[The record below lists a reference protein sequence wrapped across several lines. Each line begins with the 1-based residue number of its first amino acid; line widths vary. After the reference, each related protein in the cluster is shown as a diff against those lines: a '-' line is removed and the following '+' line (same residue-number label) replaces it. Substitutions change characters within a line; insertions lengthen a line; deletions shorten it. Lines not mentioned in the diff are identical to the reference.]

1 MTAPTPP
8 PGQPVPPPL
17 VDGRWPAWLVDTAVA
32 AAGAA
37 ALSAA
42 FAAAV
47 GAPLALA
54 AAFWAWAGS
63 LRRPRD
69 AGFTGEEPRAPRV
82 DPDWRGDAPTGQR
95 ARQLGHVGGGVLTTG
110 EPDPKPDVREWLER
124 EFNATSRIADAIAE
138 PVADVAAEGW
148 LIGSESARAQL
159 DAIEDSAG
167 DVDLSD
173 PALTLRVDWDGWE
186 PGSPEAARQVLSADG
201 RDVLLAD
208 LLDSDEVQLS
218 PIAAHRVD
226 DIAAVLS
233 EALERGASVQE
244 TAEAL
249 RGVIDNATWAHTTAW
264 TEMNRATSAATLAE
278 YAADGIP
285 ASEWMTAFDQR
296 VCPFCAKNE
305 EAGPVPLGEAYPSGH
320 RRPPGHPRCRCGLL
334 PSFDSDVELGEWDK
348 AAGSGAQLRDY
359 WTRGEGRAKWINS
372 AHPWTTLY
380 RHLRKHM
387 SDGKAKRT
395 AARWFKAATGM
406 WPGERKGDNPT
417 GKG

>member
-1 MTAPTPP
+1 MTGPTTP
-8 PGQPVPPPL
+8 PGQPVPPPA
-17 VDGRWPAWLVDTAVA
+17 DGRWPAWLVDTAVA
-32 AAGAA
+32 AAGAT

-54 AAFWAWAGS
+54 AAFWAWAGA
-63 LRRPRD
+63 LRAPSVPLPD
-69 AGFTGEEPRAPRV
+69 GGTAVATGE
-82 DPDWRGDAPTGQR
+82 
-95 ARQLGHVGGGVLTTG
+95 
-110 EPDPKPDVREWLER
+110 PKPDVRRWLER
-124 EFNATSRIADAIAE
+124 EFDATQRIADAIAE
-138 PVADVAAEGW
+138 PVGDITAEGW

-159 DAIEDSAG
+159 DALEDSAG

-173 PALTLRVDWDGWE
+173 PALTLRVDWEGWE
-186 PGSPEAARQVLSADG
+186 PGNPVAARQVLSADG

-296 VCPFCAKNE
+296 VCPICEANE
-305 EAGPVPLGEAYPSGH
+305 EAGPVPLGERYPSGH

-334 PSFDSDVELGEWDK
+334 PSFDDVELGDWDK
-348 AAGSGAQLRDY
+348 AARGDGADLKHW
-359 WTRGEGRAKWINS
+359 WTRGEGRAKWIDS
-372 AHPWTTLY
+372 PHPFTALY

-406 WPGERKGDNPT
+406 WPGERKGKNPV

>member
-1 MTAPTPP
+1 M
-8 PGQPVPPPL
+8 
-17 VDGRWPAWLVDTAVA
+17 DTAVA

-54 AAFWAWAGS
+54 AAFWAWATSQQRHPGVVG
-63 LRRPRD
+63 RRAHRLEVRNWLETE
-69 AGFTGEEPRAPRV
+69 F
-82 DPDWRGDAPTGQR
+82 DAPEAIR
-95 ARQLGHVGGGVLTTG
+95 A
-110 EPDPKPDVREWLER
+110 
-124 EFNATSRIADAIAE
+124 AIA
-138 PVADVAAEGW
+138 PAVADVAAEGW

-159 DAIEDSAG
+159 DALEDSMG

-208 LLDSDEVQLS
+208 LLAGDEVQLS
-218 PIAAHRVD
+218 AIAAHRVD

-244 TAEAL
+244 TAVAL
-249 RGVIDNATWAHTTAW
+249 TGVIDNATWAHTTAW
-264 TEMNRATSAATLAE
+264 TEMNRATSAAALAE
-278 YAADGIP
+278 YAEDGIP

-296 VCPFCAKNE
+296 VCPFCARNE
-305 EAGPVPLGEAYPSGH
+305 EAGSVPLGERYPSGH

-334 PSFDSDVELGEWDK
+334 PAFGDDVETGEWDK
-348 AAGSGAQLRDY
+348 AEQPSSMGAHHLRDY

-406 WPGERKGDNPT
+406 WPGERKGSNPT

>member
-1 MTAPTPP
+1 VTDPVPP
-8 PGQPVPPPL
+8 PGQPVPPLP
-17 VDGRWPAWLVDTAVA
+17 VDGRWPAWLVDTAIA

-54 AAFWAWAGS
+54 AAFWAWAGA
-63 LRRPRD
+63 L
-69 AGFTGEEPRAPRV
+69 RAPSV
-82 DPDWRGDAPTGQR
+82 PLPD
-95 ARQLGHVGGGVLTTG
+95 GGTAVATD
-110 EPDPKPDVREWLER
+110 EPKPDVRRWLDR
-124 EFNATSRIADAIAE
+124 EFDATQRITDAITQ

-148 LIGSESARAQL
+148 LAGSESARAQL
-159 DAIEDSAG
+159 DALEDGMG

-173 PALTLRVDWDGWE
+173 PALTLRVDWGGWE
-186 PGSPEAARQVLSADG
+186 PGNPEAARQVLSADG
-201 RDVLLAD
+201 RDVLLQD

-264 TEMNRATSAATLAE
+264 TEMNRATSAAALAE
-278 YAADGIP
+278 YAADGIT

-296 VCPFCAKNE
+296 VCPICAANE
-305 EAGPVPLGEAYPSGH
+305 QAGPVPLGEPYPSGQ

-334 PSFDSDVELGEWDK
+334 PSFDDDVISGDWDK
-348 AAGSGAQLRDY
+348 AAQGRGY
-359 WTRGEGRAKWINS
+359 WTAGPGRAKWIDS
-372 AHPWTTLY
+372 PRPFTSLY

-387 SDGKAKRT
+387 SDGKARRT
-395 AARWFKAATGM
+395 ACRWRRTTTST
-406 WPGERKGDNPT
+406 PKG
-417 GKG
+417 

>member
-1 MTAPTPP
+1 MTEATPP
-8 PGQPVPPPL
+8 PSQPVPPPPI
-17 VDGRWPAWLVDTAVA
+17 DGRWPAWLGDTAIA

-42 FAAAV
+42 LAAAV

-54 AAFWAWAGS
+54 AAFWEWAGAF
-63 LRRPRD
+63 RKPE
-69 AGFTGEEPRAPRV
+69 TG
-82 DPDWRGDAPTGQR
+82 PDVVMLDEA
-95 ARQLGHVGGGVLTTG
+95 
-110 EPDPKPDVREWLER
+110 KPDVRRWLER
-124 EFNATSRIADAIAE
+124 EFDGELRIADAIAPAVE
-138 PVADVAAEGW
+138 DVVVEGY
-148 LIGSESARAQL
+148 LAGVKSARAQL
-159 DAIEDSAG
+159 DALEGSAG

-173 PALTLRVDWDGWE
+173 PALTLTVDWEGWE
-186 PGSPEAARQVLSADG
+186 PGNPAAARQVLSADG
-201 RDVLLAD
+201 TDVLMRALLAA
-208 LLDSDEVQLS
+208 DEVELS
-218 PIAAHRVD
+218 PIAAHRLD

-244 TAEAL
+244 TATAL

-278 YAADGIP
+278 YAADGIA

-296 VCPFCAKNE
+296 VCPVCKTNE
-305 EAGPVPLGEAYPSGH
+305 DAGPVPLGEPYPSGQ

-334 PSFDSDVELGEWDK
+334 PSFDDDVLGEWDK
-348 AAGSGAQLRDY
+348 AARPNGTQLREY
-359 WTRGEGRAKWINS
+359 WTRGEGRAKWIDS
-372 AHPWTTLY
+372 PHPWTALY

-395 AARWFKAATGM
+395 AARWFRAATGM
-406 WPGERKGDNPT
+406 WPGERKGRNPV

>member
-1 MTAPTPP
+1 MTQPTPP
-8 PGQPVPPPL
+8 PGQPVPPPA
-17 VDGRWPAWLVDTAVA
+17 DGRWPAWLVDTAVA

-54 AAFWAWAGS
+54 AAFWSWAGA

-69 AGFTGEEPRAPRV
+69 PEFAGAAPAEPYTPNEAAARA
-82 DPDWRGDAPTGQR
+82 GTR
-95 ARQLGHVGGGVLTTG
+95 A
-110 EPDPKPDVREWLER
+110 WLDR
-124 EFNATSRIADAIAE
+124 EFDATQRIADAIAE

-159 DAIEDSAG
+159 DAIEDSGG

-173 PALTLRVDWDGWE
+173 PALTLTVDWGGWE
-186 PGSPEAARQVLSADG
+186 PGNPEAARQVLSADG

-208 LLDSDEVQLS
+208 LLAGDEVQLS

-226 DIAAVLS
+226 DIAMVLS

-249 RGVIDNATWAHTTAW
+249 LGVVDNATWAHTTAW
-264 TEMNRATSAATLAE
+264 TEMNRATGAATLAE

-296 VCPFCAKNE
+296 VCRFCAANE
-305 EAGPVPLGEAYPSGH
+305 DAGPVPLGERYPSGH

-334 PSFDSDVELGEWDK
+334 PSFADDVIGGDWDK
-348 AAGSGAQLRDY
+348 AAQPGGGGAGLRE
-359 WTRGEGRAKWINS
+359 WWVNGEGRAKWINS
-372 AHPWTTLY
+372 RHPFTTLY

-395 AARWFKAATGM
+395 AARWFKAATGI